1 MEEQKDTFRIYGFQ
15 TQTYHIAFV
24 LMLEISAESFLE
36 FELFYLQNGNNNS
49 FFLIILNSYN
59 F

>member
-49 FFLIILNSYN
+49 FFKNNS
-59 F
+59 